1 MRRRQRRPKPG
12 AQVIIGSILSVI
24 WFFFSLLYL
33 HLCIHVLRTLLP
45 SSALPH
51 FNLIPGT
58 WRRKL
63 PMKDREEEGI
73 RINTDVHKLSQI
85 NIHSFVLSFV
95 TNYRQA
101 VDNSKLL

>member
-1 MRRRQRRPKPG
+1 
-12 AQVIIGSILSVI
+12 
-24 WFFFSLLYL
+24 
-33 HLCIHVLRTLLP
+33 
-45 SSALPH
+45 
-51 FNLIPGT
+51 
-58 WRRKL
+58 
-63 PMKDREEEGI
+63 MKDREEEGI